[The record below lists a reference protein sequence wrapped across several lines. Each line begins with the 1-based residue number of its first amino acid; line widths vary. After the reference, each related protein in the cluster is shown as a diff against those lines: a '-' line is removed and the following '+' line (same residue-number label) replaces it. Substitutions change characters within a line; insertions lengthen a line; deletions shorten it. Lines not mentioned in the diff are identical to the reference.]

1 MKRRQFGNNR
11 VNIWPGFVDALA
23 TLIMAIIFVLMIFVV
38 AQVYLSKS
46 LTTKDQALTKL
57 NGQLQELDQLLAT
70 ERDHAQ
76 TLLDDLTESEA
87 ENKKKQQLLEG
98 AIIKLGDA
106 ETQITETA
114 AALLQLQGR
123 YADLEKKYV
132 TQSNL
137 SLDLQ
142 QKLDQSENNLL
153 GLTQDLSNSR
163 DQEAKTQLILK
174 QLQVKLAELTENL
187 AKLQKKRESLTAEL
201 KNSTDQNAALN
212 KRLEKMVADL
222 QESLAIKESLEKDHS
237 GLKLRFSA
245 LQADQQTVQT
255 ENQNLKTEN
264 QNLIGKYDALKQ
276 SETTLQQQAA
286 QLNQNLSAAEKS
298 ALSANQQISDQAQLI
313 LELQN
318 AVAGLKADIT
328 RLNGLLETSEA
339 ESEAKQVEILNLGK
353 RLNAALA
360 AKVESLS
367 RYQSRFMAKLRDILG
382 ARPDVRIIDDRFIFQ
397 SEVLF
402 ASGSAEIA
410 TAGQQQLG
418 QFAETLLSI
427 ANQIP
432 AGTDWV
438 LRVDG
443 HTDKRPIN
451 TFQFPDNWALSTA
464 RARAVVAYLIDQGVP
479 PQHLA
484 ATGFGEYRPLDKS
497 DDEIAYRRNRR
508 IEFRLTSQ

>member
-76 TLLDDLTESEA
+76 ALLDDLTESEA

-98 AIIKLGDA
+98 TIIKLGDA

-123 YADLEKKYV
+123 YTDLEKKYV
-132 TQSNL
+132 SQSNL
-137 SLDLQ
+137 ALDLQ
-142 QKLDQSENNLL
+142 QKLEKSENNLL
-153 GLTQDLSNSR
+153 GLTQDLSSSR

-174 QLQVKLAELTENL
+174 QLQVKLAELTDNL

-201 KNSTDQNAALN
+201 KNSTDQNADLN
-212 KRLEKMVADL
+212 KRLEKMLADL
-222 QESLAIKESLEKDHS
+222 QESLAVKENLENDHRS
-237 GLKLRFSA
+237 LKLRFSE
-245 LQADQQTVQT
+245 LQT
-255 ENQNLKTEN
+255 ENQNLTGSHN
-264 QNLIGKYDALKQ
+264 QLKQ
-276 SETTLQQQAA
+276 SETALQQQAD
-286 QLNQNLSAAEKS
+286 QLNQHLATAEKS
-298 ALSANQQISDQAQLI
+298 AKAAGQEISDQAKLI

-318 AVAGLKADIT
+318 AVAGLKTDIT

-353 RLNAALA
+353 RLNTALA

-382 ARPDVRIIDDRFIFQ
+382 SRPDVRIIDDRFIFQ

-410 TAGQQQLG
+410 SAGQQQLG

-432 AGTDWV
+432 DGTDWV

-464 RARAVVAYLIDQGVP
+464 RARAVVAYLIDQGIP

-484 ATGFGEYRPLDKS
+484 ATGFGEYRPLDNS

>member
-187 AKLQKKRESLTAEL
+187 AKLQKKRESLTTEL

-245 LQADQQTVQT
+245 LQT

-264 QNLIGKYDALKQ
+264 QNLIGKHDALKQ

-318 AVAGLKADIT
+318 AVAGLKTDIT

-382 ARPDVRIIDDRFIFQ
+382 SRPDVRIIDDRFIFQ